1 MRALVLGGGGI
12 TGIAW
17 ELGLLSGL
25 RRHGTDLAKADL
37 IVGTS
42 AGAYVGALLATG
54 VDIDDAADAAARIEI
69 EFTARID
76 PMLVAQGFM
85 LLNDTTLSP
94 RDLRARLGTLARQA
108 PVGDDGPH
116 VARFAGQLPAH
127 DWPTVPRLIITAVD
141 TTTGDPAAW
150 DATSAVP
157 LPAAVAASCALP
169 GVFPPVRIE
178 ESWYMDGGVHS
189 VTHADLAAGA
199 DAVVVLAPS
208 GGMFRASPAS
218 EIAGLGI
225 DRSLL
230 IAPDDA
236 TRAAI
241 GGNILDARRRGPVL
255 RAGAAQAEH
264 VAAAVAGVWA

>member
-17 ELGLLSGL
+17 ELGLLAGL
-25 RRHGTDLAKADL
+25 RRLGTDLTEADL

-54 VDIDDAADAAARIEI
+54 ADIDEAADAAARIEI

-76 PMLVAQGFM
+76 PMLAAQGFM

-108 PVGDDGPH
+108 PLGDDAPH
-116 VARFAGQLPAH
+116 VARFADQLPAH
-127 DWPTVPRLIITAVD
+127 DWPTTPRLIVTAVD
-141 TTTGDPAAW
+141 TTTGDPTAW
-150 DATSAVP
+150 DAASAVP

-169 GVFPPVRIE
+169 GVFPPVRVG

-189 VTHADLAAGA
+189 VTHANLATDA
-199 DAVVVLAPS
+199 DTVVVVAPS
-208 GGMFRASPAS
+208 GGMFRASPAA
-218 EIAGLGI
+218 EMADLGI
-225 DRSLL
+225 DRSML
-230 IAPDDA
+230 IAPDA
-236 TRAAI
+236 PTRSAI
-241 GGNILDARRRGPVL
+241 GGNVLDPRRRGPAL
-255 RAGAAQAEH
+255 AAGAAQAEH
-264 VAAAVAGVWA
+264 VSAAVADIWN

>member
-17 ELGLLSGL
+17 ELGLLAGL

-54 VDIDDAADAAARIEI
+54 VDLDEAVASAARIEI
-69 EFTARID
+69 EFTARLD
-76 PMLVAQGFM
+76 PMLLAQGFM
-85 LLNDTTLSP
+85 LLNDTSLSP
-94 RDLRARLGTLARQA
+94 RDIRARLGTLARQA
-108 PVGDDGPH
+108 PVGDDTPH
-116 VARFAGQLPAH
+116 VARFAEQLPTH
-127 DWPTVPRLIITAVD
+127 TWPTTPRLIITAVD
-141 TTTGDPAAW
+141 TTTGDPTAW
-150 DATSAVP
+150 DASSAVP

-169 GVFPPVRIE
+169 GVFPPVRLE
-178 ESWYMDGGVHS
+178 EGWYMDGGVNS
-189 VTHADLAAGA
+189 VTNANLAAGA

-218 EIAGLGI
+218 EVAELRI

-241 GGNILDARRRGPVL
+241 GGNILDPRRRGPAL
-255 RAGAAQAEH
+255 AAGAAQAEK
-264 VAAAVAGVWA
+264 VAAAVADVWD